1 MWFSRSAAKR
11 YHHVQRRGIQHAA
24 TPENSSGSLRG
35 WWRAPDGFAPRVHVA
50 NYARSW
56 SLAAIRRDGVAWSWT
71 GSTGVASVTT
81 PGRTARILD
90 SSTHDQHQWVGFLE
104 GLVQHLTSSKAAA
117 EESENQAR
125 KRMLHAEERVVKA
138 EAREALLSKEVSELR
153 IQLMQYERQLWQKT
167 LESPLSMSRVPQNL
181 DTRESPQQATHEAAC
196 LVEDAANSCGP
207 TFCFLYAS
215 PLAYANLALG
225 ELRVEDEVK
234 VIDDALQG
242 ALPFQVDVA
251 TVGSIRKAFSQR
263 NTWLHLSMHSV
274 KSSQSQVLI
283 LEKEGGSGHA
293 DKLHAAELSLLLQT
307 EQGNIGPELVFVS
320 ACESQ
325 EFGSIF
331 LKAGAKHVI
340 CCSSRLLD
348 SSARRFA
355 GMLYHELAN
364 QKSLHTAFE
373 AASRYMG
380 LSGDNTN
387 YMLLSNG
394 SPWIQLNRQNMLPWP
409 RIVFSTR
416 GLPPPVE
423 GFVGRR
429 EILDDV
435 LSALQTC
442 RCVVLHCDA
451 PYGLSAT
458 LVHIARR
465 TSLPGRLFPG
475 RVACFPRRVPG
486 GLWVVDDAEA
496 LLTGDGHL
504 QLRRHL
510 EIPGSALLLG
520 CRRAHYDLFQGAFKT
535 INVELPALSKGQLA
549 EVFLKSSHRRLCV
562 ADFKE
567 ECELR
572 DDEDAERRLGYNEAV
587 LQLRQSM
594 GIFFGCPGLAR
605 KAAAAVFDGSPRVR
619 GKFASLLRK
628 LHDAA
633 ELASADVIQHSKASF
648 GQCLCA

>member
-1 MWFSRSAAKR
+1 M
-11 YHHVQRRGIQHAA
+11 
-24 TPENSSGSLRG
+24 
-35 WWRAPDGFAPRVHVA
+35 
-50 NYARSW
+50 
-56 SLAAIRRDGVAWSWT
+56 
-71 GSTGVASVTT
+71 ASVIT
-81 PGRTARILD
+81 PGRTARILE
-90 SSTHDQHQWVGFLE
+90 SSTSDQHQWVGFLE
-104 GLVQHLTSSKAAA
+104 ALVQHLTSSKAAA
-117 EESENQAR
+117 EASETQSR
-125 KRMLHAEERVVKA
+125 EKMLEAEARVVKA
-138 EAREALLSKEVSELR
+138 AAREALLIQEVNELR
-153 IQLMQYERQLWQKT
+153 MQLMRHERQLSQKT
-167 LESPLSMSRVPQNL
+167 LESSPSITRVPKEL
-181 DTRESPQQATHEAAC
+181 DTHESQEQATYEAVCA
-196 LVEDAANSCGP
+196 VEDAARSYRP

-215 PLAYANLALG
+215 PLAYANVALG
-225 ELRVEDEVK
+225 ELRVEDELR

-274 KSSQSQVLI
+274 KSSRSQVLV

-293 DKLHAAELSLLLQT
+293 DKLHAADLSLLLQT
-307 EQGNIGPELVFVS
+307 EEGNIGPELVFVS

-325 EFGSIF
+325 EFGSTF

-355 GMLYHELAN
+355 GMLYHELAS

-380 LSGDNTN
+380 LSDDNTN
-387 YMLLSNG
+387 YTLLSNG

-409 RIVFSTR
+409 KIGLSTR

-429 EILDDV
+429 EVIDDV
-435 LSALQTC
+435 LTALQTC

-451 PYGLSAT
+451 PFGLSAT

-465 TSLPGRLFPG
+465 ASLPGRLFPG
-475 RVACFPRRVPG
+475 RVACFPRQLPG

-496 LLTGDGHL
+496 LLAGDGHL

-510 EIPGSALLLG
+510 EIQGSALLLG
-520 CRRAHYDLFQGAFKT
+520 CRRAHYDLFHGAFKT
-535 INVELPALSKGQLA
+535 INIELPALSKGHLA
-549 EVFLKSSHRRLCV
+549 EVFLRSSHRRLCV
-562 ADFKE
+562 ADFKA
-567 ECELR
+567 ECELK
-572 DDEDAERRLGYNEAV
+572 DGEDAERRLGYHEAF
-587 LQLRQSM
+587 LQLRESM
-594 GIFFGCPGLAR
+594 GIFLGCPGLAR
-605 KAAAAVFDGSPRVR
+605 KAAVAVFDGSPRVR
-619 GKFASLLRK
+619 GNFTSLLRK

-633 ELASADVIQHSKASF
+633 ELASADVIQHGKALY
-648 GQCLCA
+648 GQGLCA